1 MEPNIQI
8 NMVAILVAVVANFI
22 FGALW
27 YMPLFG
33 KAWAREMK
41 MDLTADKPPQSEMIK
56 GMVIMVIGNF
66 LMAYVF
72 AHNIAV
78 WNPVTWGQPANAEVS
93 PLHMAFAASFFTWLG
108 FYLPQDLSKIAWEK
122 SSWKLF
128 FINTGHHYLSLMIAA
143 AIIVLLG

>member
-1 MEPNIQI
+1 MEPNIQL
-8 NMVAILVAVVANFI
+8 NMTAILIAVVANFI

-41 MDLTADKPPQSEMIK
+41 IDMTGPKPPSSVMIK
-56 GMVIMVIGNF
+56 GMVIMIIGNF

-78 WNPVTWGQPANAEVS
+78 WNPVTWAQPAAGHS
-93 PLHMAFAASFFTWLG
+93 PMQLAIPAAIFTWLG
-108 FYLPQDLSKIAWEK
+108 FFVPQDLGRIAWENGT
-122 SSWKLF
+122 WKLF
-128 FINTGHHYLSLMIAA
+128 FINTTYHLLSLFIAA
-143 AIIVLLG
+143 MILMMM

>member
-8 NMVAILVAVVANFI
+8 HMSAVLLAVVANFI

-41 MDLTADKPPQSEMIK
+41 FDPNGPKPPASIMIR
-56 GMVIMVIGNF
+56 GMIMMLIGNF
-66 LMAYVF
+66 LMVYVF

-78 WNPVTWGQPANAEVS
+78 WNPVTWNQPPS
-93 PLHMAFAASFFTWLG
+93 PASPMAIAGMASIFTWLG
-108 FYLPQDLSKIAWEK
+108 FFLPQDLGRIAWENA
-122 SSWKLF
+122 SWKLF
-128 FINTGHHYLSLMIAA
+128 FINTVYHFLSLFIA
-143 AIIVLLG
+143 AIILCSM

>member
-8 NMVAILVAVVANFI
+8 NMTAILVAVVANFI
-22 FGALW
+22 LGALW

-33 KAWAREMK
+33 KAWAKEMK
-41 MDLTADKPPQSEMIK
+41 MDLSQKPPKSAMYK
-56 GMVIMVIGNF
+56 GMIIMVIGNF

-78 WNPVTWGQPANAEVS
+78 WNPETWGQ
-93 PLHMAFAASFFTWLG
+93 AASTISAGQNAAMAAFFTWLG
-108 FYLPQDLSKIAWEK
+108 FFLPQDLGRIAWEN

-128 FINTGHHYLSLMIAA
+128 FINTVYHFLSLLIA
-143 AIIVLLG
+143 AIILVNM